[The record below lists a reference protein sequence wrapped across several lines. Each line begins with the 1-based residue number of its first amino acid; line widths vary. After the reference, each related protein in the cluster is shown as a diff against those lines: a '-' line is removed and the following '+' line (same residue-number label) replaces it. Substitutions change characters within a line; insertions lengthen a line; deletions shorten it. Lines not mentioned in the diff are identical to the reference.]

1 MTKSDE
7 FVDSFV
13 EFIVDSISDDED
25 VVVSKFKSE
34 LNLLGF
40 SPSDELVA
48 MVIPIDQIG
57 KEDEEEEE
65 DEVAG
70 FWGDDDE
77 KEEDEEK

>member
-7 FVDSFV
+7 FVDSFIEYV
-13 EFIVDSISDDED
+13 TNIDDEGE
-25 VVVSKFKSE
+25 VVSKFKSE